1 MHQGLPCV
9 LCHNQIL
16 AADGVEVTMAAELT
30 LPRTAAWVW
39 HGEPRSIFGLD
50 AVVVRCASGTS
61 GTARSGFSY
70 ADNFRSWTLSRG
82 PMVIPWSWFGPPHSA
97 HGVESADALAAIA
110 PGQHVYVV
118 EVGPGTPPDQVTAFA
133 ARLRQREPI
142 AAIGFSTWPTRAEA
156 EQAAVPWDACVDAFD
171 FGLPQVCT
179 PAQRQ
184 LLVRD
189 NSPVV
194 EDMAGKP
201 IHVTVFPDAD
211 PDWAES
217 ARVGIDDHTGA
228 SAFSIE
234 QSSFGTWRRQLGA
247 LGEGRPELPPPPA
260 TPAPLVT
267 PDAEPAAGPTPPSQ
281 ETLTP
286 VHFDEPGELALL
298 ANRILAVVQTR
309 LDNGGRLTD
318 DDLVTEIEAVLRDHR

>member
-1 MHQGLPCV
+1 
-9 LCHNQIL
+9 
-16 AADGVEVTMAAELT
+16 MAARLT

-50 AVVVRCASGTS
+50 AVFVRCASGTS
-61 GTARSGFSY
+61 GIARSGFGY
-70 ADNFRSWTLSRG
+70 ADNFRAWLRARG
-82 PMVIPWSWFGPPHSA
+82 PAVIPWSWFGPPHSTDGLA
-97 HGVESADALAAIA
+97 SADALAAIA
-110 PGQHVYVV
+110 PGQRVYVV
-118 EVGPGTPPDQVTAFA
+118 EVGSETPPAQVAAFA

-142 AAIGFSTWPTRAEA
+142 AALGFSTWPTRAEA

-184 LLVRD
+184 LLLRD
-189 NSPVV
+189 DSPVV

-201 IHVTVFPDAD
+201 IHVAVFPDAD
-211 PDWAES
+211 PLWVDS
-217 ARVGIDDHTGA
+217 ARLGVAEHAGA
-228 SAFSIE
+228 SAFSVD
-234 QSSFGTWRRQLGA
+234 QSSFSAWRRQLGA
-247 LGEGRPELPPPPA
+247 LGEGRQELPPPAAAPPPE
-260 TPAPLVT
+260 PAP
-267 PDAEPAAGPTPPSQ
+267 EPRPEAQ

-298 ANRILAVVQTR
+298 ANRILAVVQAR

-318 DDLVTEIEAVLRDHR
+318 DEMVTEIEDVLRDTGPGGGRA

>member
-1 MHQGLPCV
+1 
-9 LCHNQIL
+9 
-16 AADGVEVTMAAELT
+16 VEVMMAAEFA

-50 AVVVRCASGTS
+50 AVFVRCASGTS
-61 GTARSGFSY
+61 GTASSGFSY
-70 ADNFRSWTLSRG
+70 ADNFRAWMLARG
-82 PMVIPWSWFGPPHSA
+82 PAVIPWSWFGPPHSA
-97 HGVESADALAAIA
+97 NGVDSADALASIA
-110 PGQHVYVV
+110 PGQQVYVV
-118 EVGPGTPPDQVTAFA
+118 EVGPGTPPEQVAAFA
-133 ARLRQREPI
+133 ARLRQREPV

-189 NSPVV
+189 DSPVV
-194 EDMAGKP
+194 VDMAGKP
-201 IHVTVFPDAD
+201 IHVAVFPDAD
-211 PDWAES
+211 PNWAES
-217 ARVGIDDHTGA
+217 ARVGIDDHAGA
-228 SAFSIE
+228 SAFSVE
-234 QSSFGTWRRQLGA
+234 QSSFATWRRQLGA

-260 TPAPLVT
+260 PPPEPEPVVRAPAVAP
-267 PDAEPAAGPTPPSQ
+267 Q

-298 ANRILAVVQTR
+298 ANRILAVVQAR

-318 DDLVTEIEAVLRDHR
+318 DELVADIENVLRDNR

>member
-1 MHQGLPCV
+1 
-9 LCHNQIL
+9 
-16 AADGVEVTMAAELT
+16 VEVMMAAEFA

-50 AVVVRCASGTS
+50 AVFVRCASGTS
-61 GTARSGFSY
+61 GTASSGFSY
-70 ADNFRSWTLSRG
+70 ADNFRAWMLARG
-82 PMVIPWSWFGPPHSA
+82 PAVIPWSWFGPPHSA
-97 HGVESADALAAIA
+97 NGVDSAEALVSIA
-110 PGQHVYVV
+110 PGQQVYVV
-118 EVGPGTPPDQVTAFA
+118 EVGPGTPPDQVAAFA

-189 NSPVV
+189 DSPVV
-194 EDMAGKP
+194 VDMAGKP
-201 IHVTVFPDAD
+201 IHVAVFPDAD
-211 PDWAES
+211 PNWAES
-217 ARVGIDDHTGA
+217 ARVGIDDHAGA
-228 SAFSIE
+228 SAFSVE
-234 QSSFGTWRRQLGA
+234 QSSFTTWRRQLGA

-260 TPAPLVT
+260 PPPEPEPVLRSPVAAP
-267 PDAEPAAGPTPPSQ
+267 Q

-298 ANRILAVVQTR
+298 ANRILAVVQAR

-318 DDLVTEIEAVLRDHR
+318 DELVTDIENVLRDNR